1 MGAWTLKIVKIEK
14 KKLSEEIAEKLRQ
27 MIQSGELQHGEKL
40 DSVPN
45 LAEQFSV
52 GKAAVREALSALNAV
67 GLIEIKQGLGTF
79 VKQPNEFTLPS
90 LTLQGLVNIDQIKK
104 IFEIRRIL
112 ELGAARVAA
121 TNRTEEDLLVLK
133 TILDEMKQG
142 INDKEIGEETDWK
155 FHMAIAKSSNNDYI
169 VDMLNSISST
179 IRATMYDSRKLWLFS
194 NKKTAIQLIEEHEA
208 IFCAIKQKDEKLVQ
222 QLMMEHLVG
231 VEKGLIEFLKDKKEG
246 EMK

>member
-1 MGAWTLKIVKIEK
+1 LKIIKIEK

-45 LAEQFSV
+45 LANQFSV
-52 GKAAVREALSALNAV
+52 GKAAVREALSALKAV

-79 VKQPNEFTLPS
+79 VKQPDQFSLPS
-90 LTLQGLVNIDQIKK
+90 LTLQGLVNIEKIKK

-121 TNRTEEDLLVLK
+121 TNRTEADLLLLQH
-133 TILDEMKQG
+133 ILEKMKQG
-142 INDKEIGEETDWK
+142 INDKAVGEEADWE
-155 FHMAIAKSSNNDYI
+155 FHMAIAKASNNNYI

-194 NKKTAIQLIEEHEA
+194 NNKTASQLMEEHEA
-208 IFCAIKQKDEKLVQ
+208 ILRAISEKNEIKVQ

-231 VEKGLIEFLKDKKEG
+231 VEKGLIEFLRNKPR
-246 EMK
+246 